1 MASVHSQPG
10 TPYWCAFFRGAD
22 GKRKKKT
29 LGLRVDLASRKQAL
43 QAARELERAVQ
54 RALQGQLTEARA
66 REVVSEIFQ
75 IAAGRPLVF
84 HSTESWM
91 RDWLADK
98 TAAKAKATS
107 ESYRCTVDGFIAHL
121 GDRARLGI
129 EQVTPRDVQTFR
141 DAQVKA
147 GKSPQTANFYVKQ
160 LRIPFG
166 LARKLGLIPSNPAE
180 AVEALPAV
188 RAERQTFTIE
198 QVRAVLNAAEE
209 AGEREWY
216 GAILVGFYTGQRLR
230 DVTNLRWSNIDLATG
245 VLRLTQQKTKRSV
258 TQPLHPELQDW
269 LLTLSAPDND
279 REPLFP
285 KLTGRRTGG
294 RYGLSG
300 RFVALME
307 AAGIVSPLA
316 RDGSEGKGRKL
327 SALSFHSLRHTF
339 TSNLANGGVAAEI
352 RQKLTGHS
360 SEDTHRLYTHHEMAP
375 LRRAV
380 GKLPTLKRPQKA
392 RK

>member
-1 MASVHSQPG
+1 
-10 TPYWCAFFRGAD
+10 
-22 GKRKKKT
+22 
-29 LGLRVDLASRKQAL
+29 
-43 QAARELERAVQ
+43 
-54 RALQGQLTEARA
+54 
-66 REVVSEIFQ
+66 
-75 IAAGRPLVF
+75 
-84 HSTESWM
+84 
-91 RDWLADK
+91 
-98 TAAKAKATS
+98 
-107 ESYRCTVDGFIAHL
+107 
-121 GDRARLGI
+121 
-129 EQVTPRDVQTFR
+129 
-141 DAQVKA
+141 
-147 GKSPQTANFYVKQ
+147 
-160 LRIPFG
+160 
-166 LARKLGLIPSNPAE
+166 
-180 AVEALPAV
+180 LPAV
-188 RAERQTFTIE
+188 RAKRQTFTIE
-198 QVRAVLNAAEE
+198 QVRAVLAAAEK

-230 DVTNLRWSNIDLATG
+230 DVTNLRWSNIDLAAG

-258 TQPLHPELQDW
+258 TQPLHPDLQDW

-300 RFVALME
+300 RFTALME

-339 TSNLANGGVAAEI
+339 TSNLANGGVASEI
-352 RQKLTGHS
+352 RQELTGHS
-360 SEDTHRLYTHHEMAP
+360 SEDTHRLYTHHELAP

-380 GKLPTLKRPQKA
+380 GKLPTLTRPAKP